1 MANLLIVED
10 DVLTNES
17 VCEYLQDMGHIVF
30 SAYDGEQAL
39 ELFNSKE
46 IDLVV
51 LDIMLPQIN
60 GLNVLKKIRQA
71 SSIPILMLT
80 AMDDMDTQI
89 MSFDNLADGC
99 PPIWW
104 TGFCATPTA
113 PPAVRSTSCSTTP
126 RTPPGPS

>member
-89 MSFDNLADGC
+89 MSFDNLADDYVTKPFYWEKGLRRFFGVLEKRNQQ
-99 PPIWW
+99 IF
-104 TGFCATPTA
+104 G
-113 PPAVRSTSCSTTP
+113 VIKIL
-126 RTPPGPS
+126 

>member
-71 SSIPILMLT
+71 RHAPRLRCYRRRPRRSQNQ
-80 AMDDMDTQI
+80 AE
-89 MSFDNLADGC
+89 
-99 PPIWW
+99 
-104 TGFCATPTA
+104 GFCPCNWIASSA
-113 PPAVRSTSCSTTP
+113 FNLPPA
-126 RTPPGPS
+126 

>member
-1 MANLLIVED
+1 
-10 DVLTNES
+10 
-17 VCEYLQDMGHIVF
+17 MGHIVF

-89 MSFDNLADGC
+89 MSFDNLADDYV
-99 PPIWW
+99 
-104 TGFCATPTA
+104 TKSVLLHF
-113 PPAVRSTSCSTTP
+113 
-126 RTPPGPS
+126 RTRYKIVLFPHS

>member
-51 LDIMLPQIN
+51 LDIMLP
-60 GLNVLKKIRQA
+60 
-71 SSIPILMLT
+71 
-80 AMDDMDTQI
+80 
-89 MSFDNLADGC
+89 
-99 PPIWW
+99 
-104 TGFCATPTA
+104 
-113 PPAVRSTSCSTTP
+113 
-126 RTPPGPS
+126 

>member
-46 IDLVV
+46 I
-51 LDIMLPQIN
+51 
-60 GLNVLKKIRQA
+60 A
-71 SSIPILMLT
+71 STILR
-80 AMDDMDTQI
+80 I
-89 MSFDNLADGC
+89 IG
-99 PPIWW
+99 
-104 TGFCATPTA
+104 
-113 PPAVRSTSCSTTP
+113 R
-126 RTPPGPS
+126 